1 MKKII
6 SLLTAIFLSAILVGC
21 AVKEKYIVSYD
32 VNGGT
37 PYIDATWAYE
47 NDLATKPSLEPVK
60 EGYTFE
66 YWMEKESKTE
76 WKFATQT
83 VTKDITLTAKWEPLN
98 QGEIYFTKYFET
110 TKSDK
115 ALELYNSGENT
126 IDLSKYAIQ
135 IYTNGSKEVTE
146 KITLTGTLSGKS
158 FFLIT
163 NNTLENSELK
173 KSSNLMTEKLSYD
186 GNDVIELVYEGQRVD
201 IIGTVGL
208 SVDFA
213 KDVTLIKK
221 LEYLSGYDSYD
232 PYHYIKY
239 NVESY
244 QYLKTFEGILTNQEL
259 IEGPKL
265 TEEVMA
271 LPFIDPN
278 NPNVGGGGLMKV
290 ESVLSVSDGD
300 TATFVGVDGKNY
312 TMRYYYI
319 DTPEVIGAGFNTGQ
333 PWAYQASRF
342 NKLLLKDAEENQKEI
357 YIQSIKGSAT
367 RDNYGRYLGLVWV
380 DGRLSNY
387 DIVRAGMSN
396 ANIGNNAVDTKD
408 MHYKDIPYSSF
419 LENIDLRSIK
429 NEFGVN
435 GIDPYYDMTAG
446 RLTITNWQD
455 ARLDVSKNEYDPE
468 VDK

>member
-1 MKKII
+1 MKKILLLI
-6 SLLTAIFLSAILVGC
+6 TTLIAAAFLTACGQVER
-21 AVKEKYIVSYD
+21 AVYFSKYYETLRYD
-32 VNGGT
+32 
-37 PYIDATWAYE
+37 
-47 NDLATKPSLEPVK
+47 
-60 EGYTFE
+60 
-66 YWMEKESKTE
+66 
-76 WKFATQT
+76 
-83 VTKDITLTAKWEPLN
+83 TAV
-98 QGEIYFTKYFET
+98 
-110 TKSDK
+110 
-115 ALELYNSGENT
+115 ELYNESEKQ
-126 IDLSKYAIQ
+126 IDLSSYKIN
-135 IYTNGSKEVTE
+135 IYSNGSKKVSYE
-146 KITLTGTLSGKS
+146 IALSGSIESKG
-158 FFLIT
+158 FFLVT
-163 NNTLENSELK
+163 STDLDSDLLSS
-173 KSSNLMTEKLSYD
+173 KSDLQSDKLIYNGD
-186 GNDVIELVYEGQRVD
+186 DVIELTYNNQRVD

-290 ESVLSVSDGD
+290 KSISSVADGD
-300 TATFVGVDGKNY
+300 TATFVGVDGMNY

-319 DTPEVIGAGFNTGQ
+319 DTPEVIGTGSTGQ

-357 YIQSIKGSAT
+357 YIQSIKGSAIK
-367 RDNYGRYLGLVWV
+367 DNYGRFIGLVWV
-380 DGRLSNY
+380 DGRLSNF

-396 ANIGNNAVDTKD
+396 AHIQNNDLETTKE

-435 GIDPYYDMTAG
+435 GIDPFYDMTAG
-446 RLTITNWQD
+446 KPTITNWQD
-455 ARLDVSKNEYDPE
+455 SRLDVSKNEYDPE
-468 VDK
+468 LDK

>member
-1 MKKII
+1 MKKILLLI
-6 SLLTAIFLSAILVGC
+6 TTLVAAAFLTACGGVER
-21 AVKEKYIVSYD
+21 AVYFSKYYETLRYD
-32 VNGGT
+32 
-37 PYIDATWAYE
+37 
-47 NDLATKPSLEPVK
+47 
-60 EGYTFE
+60 
-66 YWMEKESKTE
+66 
-76 WKFATQT
+76 
-83 VTKDITLTAKWEPLN
+83 TAV
-98 QGEIYFTKYFET
+98 
-110 TKSDK
+110 
-115 ALELYNSGENT
+115 ELYNESEKE
-126 IDLSKYAIQ
+126 IDLSSYKIN
-135 IYTNGSKEVTE
+135 IYSNGSKKVSYE
-146 KITLTGTLSGKS
+146 IALSGSIESKG
-158 FFLIT
+158 FFLVT
-163 NNTLENSELK
+163 STDLDSDLLSS
-173 KSSNLMTEKLSYD
+173 KSDLQSDKLIYNGD
-186 GNDVIELVYEGQRVD
+186 DVIELTYKNQRVD

-290 ESVLSVSDGD
+290 KSISSVADGD
-300 TATFVGVDGKNY
+300 TATFVGVDGMNY

-319 DTPEVIGAGFNTGQ
+319 DTPEVIGTGSNTGQ

-342 NKLLLKDAEENQKEI
+342 NKLLLKDAEDNQKEI
-357 YIQSIKGSAT
+357 YVQSIKGTAT
-367 RDNYGRYLGLVWV
+367 RDNYGRFLGLVWV

-396 ANIGNNAVDTKD
+396 ANIGSNAVDTKD

-435 GIDPYYDMTAG
+435 GIDP
-446 RLTITNWQD
+446 
-455 ARLDVSKNEYDPE
+455 
-468 VDK
+468 